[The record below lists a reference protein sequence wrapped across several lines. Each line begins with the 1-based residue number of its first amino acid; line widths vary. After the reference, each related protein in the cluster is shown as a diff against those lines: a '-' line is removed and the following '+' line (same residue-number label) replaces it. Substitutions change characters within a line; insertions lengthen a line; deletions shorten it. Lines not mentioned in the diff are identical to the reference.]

1 MSFNYLPPR
10 RSGKTLMS
18 MKAMEWRVKM
28 MSRVSEQ
35 TWRQIMGSY
44 TEDLYSRRGNME
56 VVVHAMEELFERLSA
71 EKGRKGHSFLQR
83 KRSKE
88 FGMDLNRHA
97 LEQAKTSARGIH
109 ADKMY
114 WFEEEN

>member
-1 MSFNYLPPR
+1 MSFYYLPPR

-18 MKAMEWRVKM
+18 MKMIEWRAERM
-28 MSRVSEQ
+28 RRVSEQ

-44 TEDLYSRRGNME
+44 TENLYSRRGNME
-56 VVVHAMEELFERLSA
+56 VVVAAMEELFKKLA
-71 EKGRKGHSFLQR
+71 VEKGRKGTPFLQR

-88 FGMDLNRHA
+88 FDIELNRHA
-97 LEQAKTSARGIH
+97 MDQAKTSARGIH